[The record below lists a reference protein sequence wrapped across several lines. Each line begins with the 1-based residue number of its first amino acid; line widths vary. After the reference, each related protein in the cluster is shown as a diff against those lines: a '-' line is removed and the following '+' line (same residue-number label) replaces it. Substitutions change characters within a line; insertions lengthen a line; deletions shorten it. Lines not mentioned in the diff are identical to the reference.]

1 MPPDSTLH
9 QSANGRPSN
18 PNRIEPTLTV
28 LLFLLIVGCE
38 VAFWVVLLL
47 SLAVRYVFRQDALSR
62 WLLRSLP
69 LIDLL
74 LLAFTAIDLEAGTT
88 ATFAHGLAAVYVG
101 FTVAFG
107 SIAIRWADAN
117 FAHRFA
123 SGPVPAKAPS
133 GGWGLVRLDLM
144 LWLRSIG
151 AWIIALALMEAL
163 MAYVGNEAAAQP
175 LLAWYKYGFSSVV
188 LWFAFGP
195 FWSLFVVRR
204 GAR

>member
-1 MPPDSTLH
+1 M
-9 QSANGRPSN
+9 
-18 PNRIEPTLTV
+18 
-28 LLFLLIVGCE
+28 LLYILIVGCE

-47 SLAVRYVFRQDALSR
+47 SLSLRYLLHKEAVSR

-74 LLAFTAIDLEAGTT
+74 LLAFTAIDLKAGTP
-88 ATFAHGLAAVYVG
+88 ATFAHGLAAAYVG

-107 SIAIRWADAN
+107 SLAIRWADAH

-133 GGWGLVRLDLM
+133 GGWGIVLFDLK

-151 AWIIALALMEAL
+151 AWIIALALIQAL
-163 MAYVGNEAAAQP
+163 VAYIGNDQATEP
-175 LLAWYKYGFSSVV
+175 LLAWYRYGFGSAM
-188 LWFAFGP
+188 LWLVFGP
-195 FWSLFVVRR
+195 FWSLFLVRR